1 MSYVLVKV
9 NPETMSNPSGD
20 SGKKSNYTPKKARIN
35 GKTQSYID
43 LSDLIEVG
51 RIK

>member
-9 NPETMSNPSGD
+9 NPETLSNPLSD
-20 SGKKSNYTPKKARIN
+20 SDKKSNYTPKKARIN